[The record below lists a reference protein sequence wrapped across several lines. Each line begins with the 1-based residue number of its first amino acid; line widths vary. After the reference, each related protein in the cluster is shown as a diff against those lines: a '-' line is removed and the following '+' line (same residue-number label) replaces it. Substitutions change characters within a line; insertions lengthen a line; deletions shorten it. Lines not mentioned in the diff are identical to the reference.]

1 MIKFYFS
8 SGRYTALDTVNLTQ
22 GFSAKSEILAI
33 IELVKYPLPLPPSSI
48 LTDTTYQSWHNA
60 STIRHLQSSSIP
72 SIPKDAD
79 LAYFLEHHPE
89 YFI

>member
-1 MIKFYFS
+1 MIKFYKS
-8 SGRYTALDTVNLTQ
+8 SDRYTAIDTENRTQ
-22 GFSAKSEILAI
+22 GFSAKSEVLAV
-33 IELVKYPLPLPPSSI
+33 IELVKYPMPISVTAV
-48 LTDTTYQSWHNA
+48 LTNTTYIPWKGGFL
-60 STIRHLQSSSIP
+60 RHLQPSSIP

>member
-1 MIKFYFS
+1 MIKFYKS
-8 SGRYTALDTVNLTQ
+8 DDRYTALDTVNRTQ

-33 IELVKYPLPLPPSSI
+33 IELFKYPLPLPPSSI
-48 LTDTTYQSWHNA
+48 LTDTTYKPWHD
-60 STIRHLQSSSIP
+60 STTRRLQSSSIS

-79 LAYFLEHHPE
+79 LAYLLEHYPE